1 MPGVREAFEKAL
13 KDKFT
18 KFFLFIVK
26 TLLILL
32 TIRIVSANIQPD
44 MAQLAWFGIVL
55 KLMLCGVAVIGLKA
69 VNVLFHAI
77 RGRNRKA
84 LIDTIQE
91 NPIATSI
98 YVSGNSLAAA
108 LVFGLILS
116 S

>member
-18 KFFLFIVK
+18 KFFLVVVAIAVS
-26 TLLILL
+26 LLA
-32 TIRIVSANIQPD
+32 IRVLSGNIQPD
-44 MAQLAWFGIVL
+44 MAELAWFGIVL
-55 KLMLCGVAVIGLKA
+55 KLLLCVVAVIGLKV

-91 NPIATSI
+91 NSIATSI